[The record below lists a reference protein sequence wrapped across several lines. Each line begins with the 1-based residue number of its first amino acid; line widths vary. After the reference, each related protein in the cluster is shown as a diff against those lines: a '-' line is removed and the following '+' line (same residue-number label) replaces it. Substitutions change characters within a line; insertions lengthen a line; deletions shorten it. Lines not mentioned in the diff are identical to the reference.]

1 MTHHGFSWPRLDV
14 ERLRASA
21 SRAALTVMLSLASV
35 AATAGTVQG
44 SPPPSVSA
52 FFTVDPQDKRVYQYD
67 GAGLLAGSFALIAGN
82 DAAQGLA
89 IHLGALHVLDSMDR
103 EIYEYDQSGT
113 FQAVSRELRQAGGA
127 TLSTTAGALAIDGD
141 VLWVVDRGQA
151 KLFRYSLAAAF
162 AGGIPLNA
170 AQEIVLDPANASA
183 EGLTIDAVYLY
194 VLDQG
199 DRQLYRYRRDGTGSV
214 VASRILTQVDGSST
228 GAPSGAALAGGSV
241 FVVDAS
247 RDKTFT
253 YDLAS
258 LFGGAGNLPATSE
271 FGLDPTNG
279 SAEDVA
285 VLEAPTGTTTTTS
298 TMTTTSSTPASS
310 STTSTTTATTATTAT
325 AQSMSTS
332 TTTTTLPPGVS
343 AFFTLDPQDKRVYEY
358 DAAGLGS
365 FHLLAGNDTAQGL
378 TIHLGALHILDRRN
392 RKIYEYDQS
401 GTFQAVSGELRRA
414 AGTTLSTR
422 AGALAIDD
430 DDLWVVDRG
439 RGKLLR
445 YSLAAA
451 FAGSAP
457 LDAAQE
463 IVLDPANARAEGL
476 TIDAV
481 YLYVLDQI
489 DRRLYRYQRDGTGS
503 VVASRVMAQVDGG
516 GLGAPYGAALAGG
529 SVFVVDASRDKIFT
543 YDLANLFSGTGNLP
557 AISEFRLDPAN
568 GNARDVAVVAAE

>member
-1 MTHHGFSWPRLDV
+1 MTYHGFSCPRLDV

-21 SRAALTVMLSLASV
+21 SLAALTATLSLASV
-35 AATAGTVQG
+35 AATAGMVQA
-44 SPPPSVSA
+44 SPPTSVSA

-67 GAGLLAGSFALIAGN
+67 GAGLLVGNFALIAGN
-82 DAAQGLA
+82 DSAHGLTS
-89 IHLGALHVLDSMDR
+89 HLGALHVLDSTDR
-103 EIYEYDQSGT
+103 DIYEYDQSGT
-113 FQAVSRELRQAGGA
+113 FQAVSRELRQAGGT

-141 VLWVVDRGQA
+141 ELWVVDRGQA
-151 KLFRYSLAAAF
+151 KLLRYSLAAAF
-162 AGGIPLNA
+162 AGGAPLDA

-194 VLDQG
+194 VLDQV

-214 VASRILTQVDGSST
+214 VASRILAQLDGSST
-228 GAPSGAALAGGSV
+228 GAPYGAALAGGSV

-247 RDKTFT
+247 RDKIFT
-253 YDLAS
+253 YGLAS
-258 LFGGAGNLPATSE
+258 LFSGAGNIPATSE
-271 FGLDPTNG
+271 LGLDPANG
-279 SAEDVA
+279 NAQDVA

-298 TMTTTSSTPASS
+298 TLTTTSSTATISTTTSS
-310 STTSTTTATTATTAT
+310 TATTSTAHST
-325 AQSMSTS
+325 STS

-343 AFFTLDPQDKRVYEY
+343 AFFTVDPQDKRVYEY

-378 TIHLGALHILDRRN
+378 TLHSGALQVLDRRN

-401 GTFQAVSGELRRA
+401 GTFQAVSRELRQA
-414 AGTTLSTR
+414 AGTALSTR
-422 AGALAIDD
+422 AGALAIDE

-439 RGKLLR
+439 KAKLFR

-489 DRRLYRYQRDGTGS
+489 DRQLYRYQRDGSGS
-503 VVASRVMAQVDGG
+503 VVASRIMAQADGG
-516 GLGAPYGAALAGG
+516 ALGAPYGVALAGG

-543 YDLANLFSGTGNLP
+543 YDLAGLFSGTGNIP

-568 GNARDVAVVAAE
+568 GNARDLAVVPAE